1 MTIIAVVNQKGG
13 AAKTTLTEQLAHA
26 ARHAEVGKTL
36 VTDLDK
42 QGSASL
48 YFRPADGATAGLQAS
63 SLFNA
68 GPLAAPEQIAPD
80 LAIIR
85 ADKLELAKRV
95 KEGKEATVRAAKN
108 LRQAAQGF
116 DLCVID
122 TAGSLGEDATT
133 YAALMAAD
141 YVVCPFQVGLS
152 EVAALNDLWQHI
164 AGIRSSG
171 INPRLQ
177 VLGLLPCRINTRS
190 AEERKFLDMLRKK
203 YGKAI
208 LPHVLAERAAVKQ
221 AVARRAPVW
230 QGNRGE
236 GHKKAGEEWLAACN
250 AILAG
255 VGVKKS

>member
-1 MTIIAVVNQKGG
+1 MTTIAVVNQKGG
-13 AAKTTLTEQLAHA
+13 AAKSTLTQQLSHA
-26 ARHAEVGKTL
+26 ARQAEIKTL
-36 VTDLDK
+36 VVDLDK

-48 YFRPADGATAGLQAS
+48 GFLPAEGAAAGLQAS
-63 SLFNA
+63 SLFGT
-68 GPLAAPEQIAPD
+68 GPLATPEQIAPGFS
-80 LAIIR
+80 IIR

-95 KEGKEATVRAAKN
+95 KEGKEATMRAAKN
-108 LRQAAQGF
+108 LRQIAQGF

-122 TAGSLGEDATT
+122 TPGSLGEDATT

-141 YVVCPFQVGLS
+141 YVICPFQVGLS
-152 EVAALNDLWQHI
+152 EVAALHDLWQHI

-190 AEERKFLDMLRKK
+190 AEERNFLEQLRKK

-230 QGNRGE
+230 QGNRGD
-236 GHKKAGEEWLAACN
+236 GHKKAGQEWLAACN

-255 VGVKKS
+255 VGVVKS